1 MSKLDTPGVPGV
13 SAASAVALPS
23 GITRS
28 DKATIGISIFMSM
41 ILSEAFVEKVM
52 MQFRYSKED
61 YEFMQ
66 FHGRERL
73 ISETLTLSLCGF

>member
-13 SAASAVALPS
+13 SSASTVGLPS

-41 ILSEAFVEKVM
+41 ILSKAFVERVM
-52 MQFRYSKED
+52 MEFRYSKEGL
-61 YEFMQ
+61 FI
-66 FHGRERL
+66 HAIGL
-73 ISETLTLSLCGF
+73 INFLKTQ